1 MIFVRPLI
9 YDFVYGKKKKVVFC
23 GFGLYLFLAFV
34 LFSLGRLFFY
44 FFAFVLVVM
53 MTAYLINVCL
63 GEKP

>member
-1 MIFVRPLI
+1 MILSTAKKKSSVLWLRVIFVSGFC
-9 YDFVYGKKKKVVFC
+9 FVFFGK
-23 GFGLYLFLAFV
+23 A
-34 LFSLGRLFFY
+34 FFY